1 MILRSRRPNPGDTTT
16 EAESIN
22 KNVCLSMSISAPILE
37 KKPLTNQK
45 VELRK
50 QEGEKNK

>member
-1 MILRSRRPNPGDTTT
+1 MNLRSRRPNPGDTTT

-22 KNVCLSMSISAPILE
+22 KNVCLSMSVSAPVLE
-37 KKPLTNQK
+37 KNFTNQK
-45 VELRK
+45 VEVRK